1 MRASRNPLL
10 IQALAS
16 EIKARRN
23 AVGMTQEDLAGLAD
37 LDRPYITLLEAG
49 KKQPTISV
57 IWRIADGLGI
67 SAADLM
73 AGVEIRYTEIGRRG

>member
-73 AGVEIRYTEIGRRG
+73 AGVEIRYAEIGRRC

>member
-16 EIKARRN
+16 ELKARRN
-23 AVGMTQEDLAGLAD
+23 AAGMTQEDLAGLAD

-73 AGVEIRYTEIGRRG
+73 AGVEIRYGEIGRRC